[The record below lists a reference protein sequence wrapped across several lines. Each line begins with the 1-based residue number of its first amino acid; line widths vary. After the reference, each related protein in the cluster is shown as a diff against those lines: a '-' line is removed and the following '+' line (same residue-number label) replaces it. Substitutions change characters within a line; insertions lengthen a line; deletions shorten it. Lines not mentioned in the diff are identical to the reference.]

1 MPRKTEKRNAAG
13 KVSRRPAHR
22 TVATKMRRPKLR
34 PKRGRGAFGGKS
46 PAKRAEPR
54 PVIGRAQAV
63 RSKVAAARNT
73 VRMFLQKRQAVIAA
87 MAAREEAVR
96 QAFELV
102 ASEGPGMGEHTGDEE
117 E

>member
-1 MPRKTEKRNAAG
+1 
-13 KVSRRPAHR
+13 
-22 TVATKMRRPKLR
+22 MRRPGLLPKTGRGTSRGKAPVKRAKLR
-34 PKRGRGAFGGKS
+34 PA
-46 PAKRAEPR
+46 
-54 PVIGRAQAV
+54 IGRAQAV
-63 RSKVAAARNT
+63 RRKVAAARTT